1 MKKIKNP
8 LVFIFIT
15 VLIDCIGIRIIYP
28 VAASIIS
35 EVSGVSVNEAVTYS
49 GWLMASYA
57 VMQFLFSP
65 ILGALS
71 DRFGRRPV
79 LLLSLMGFGI
89 DYLFLALAK
98 TLPLLFLGRII
109 SGICGASITTS
120 FAYVADISSPE
131 KRAQNFGIIGAA
143 IGLGFIIGPFMGG
156 MLSEFGTR
164 VPFFAS
170 AVLSLLNWLY
180 GFFILPESLKIENR
194 RKFNLKRANPFGAF
208 LQLKKNKAIRM
219 LLVALFFLFVA
230 GQVMPAVWPFYTKYL
245 YKWSDLEIG
254 YSLAFVGVMVA
265 IVKSGLIRWTQ
276 KFFGP
281 IRSVYIGLLF
291 YVLGLSL
298 FACANQPWMLYV
310 FILVYCLGGIALPS
324 LQAIISGR
332 MHANEQGELQGM
344 ITSLISLSNILAP
357 LIMTHLFYFF
367 TKENGS
373 VNFPGAPFAVAA
385 ILVSI
390 GIAFCIR
397 ELKKE
402 NSSLVNNNL

>member
-1 MKKIKNP
+1 MQRVKNP
-8 LVFIFIT
+8 FFFIFIT

-35 EVSGVSVNEAVTYS
+35 EVSRVSVNEAVTYG

-57 VMQFLFSP
+57 IMQFIFSP
-65 ILGALS
+65 LLGALS

-79 LLLSLMGFGI
+79 LLISLMGFGI
-89 DYLFLALAK
+89 NYLFLALVN

-109 SGICGASITTS
+109 SGICGASITTG
-120 FAYVADISSPE
+120 FAYVADISPPE

-143 IGLGFIIGPFMGG
+143 IGLGFIIGPIMGG
-156 MLSEFGTR
+156 ILSEFGTR

-170 AVLSLLNWLY
+170 AVLSLLNLIY
-180 GFFILPESLKIENR
+180 GFFILPESLKVENR
-194 RKFNLKRANPFGAF
+194 RKFDFKRANPLGAF
-208 LQLKKNKAIRM
+208 VQLKKNKTVRM
-219 LLVALFFLFVA
+219 LLIALFFIFVA
-230 GQVMPAVWPFYTKYL
+230 GQVMPAIWPFYTKYL

-265 IVKSGLIRWTQ
+265 TVKGGLIRWTQ
-276 KFFGP
+276 NYFGA
-281 IRSVYIGLLF
+281 IRSVYVGLIF

-298 FACANQPWMLYV
+298 FAFANQAWMLYV
-310 FILVYCLGGIALPS
+310 FTLVYCLGGIAPPS

-332 MHANEQGELQGM
+332 VHDNEQGELQGM
-344 ITSLISLSNILAP
+344 ITSLISLSNIIAP

-367 TKENGS
+367 TKENAP
-373 VNFPGAPFAVAA
+373 VNFPGVPFAAAA

-390 GIAFCIR
+390 GFVLCVR

-402 NSSLVNNNL
+402 NIPKTK